1 MATSVAEQPTRTTV
15 DPDLHPVMGWLHA
28 RQRPIS
34 IAVLGIVLVALV
46 AWYIT
51 ESGRRKRAQ
60 ANEALD
66 QARAV
71 MEAGNYPE
79 ASSQLQRVVQVFAG
93 TEAAYEA
100 TISLNQVRMLS
111 GQDQL
116 AVDELRRFIASRPPA
131 AHLAAANLHLGM
143 ALENLSQFQEAAA
156 AYRAAAEAAPAPY
169 IQADALLAAARSQ
182 RLAGD
187 VDGAVATLQGIVS
200 RYPATSAGV
209 IEAKVRLAEL
219 TQGRT

>member
-1 MATSVAEQPTRTTV
+1 MATSVAEQATRSTV
-15 DPDLHPVMGWLHA
+15 DPDLHPLLGWLHA
-28 RQRPIS
+28 RQRPVS

-51 ESGRRKRAQ
+51 ESGRRKQAQ
-60 ANEALD
+60 ANEALE

-79 ASSQLQRVVQVFAG
+79 ASSQFQRVVQLFGG

-131 AHLAAANLHLGM
+131 APLAAANMHLGM
-143 ALENLSQFQEAAA
+143 ALENLGQFREAAE
-156 AYRAAAEAAPAPY
+156 AYRAAAAAAPAAY

-187 VDGAVATLQGIVS
+187 VDAAVATLQGIVS
-200 RYPATSAGV
+200 RFPASSAGV

-219 TQGRT
+219 TQGRS